1 MQKSEDE
8 PFLWRYIEST
18 LKTDMHIQKIYST
31 SEKTQIC
38 LPGRRSTKNEH
49 RNAQVEFV
57 RIGREPR
64 TKNEHGNAQVEFV
77 CQPRTKNEHGNAQ
90 VEFIR
95 N

>member
-57 RIGREPR
+57 
-64 TKNEHGNAQVEFV
+64 